1 MLDFSNKTAL
11 VTGASRGLGQAVAV
25 ALGAAGAKV
34 IALARTQG
42 GLEQTDDMIRAAGG
56 QAPTLMQVDLQEL
69 EPLAHISNALLD
81 RFGGLDILVG
91 AAGYLGQL
99 MPIGQSDFKVIERA
113 MTVNYAA
120 NMMLLQSL
128 SSLLRQSPA
137 GRAVF
142 VTCEQGEVAKP
153 FWGGYGA
160 SKAAL
165 NLAVKA
171 FAAEV
176 ANTPL
181 RANLYDPGPMP
192 TELRKA
198 AMPGEDRSRLP
209 ELGPIAQDLLAL
221 CHVSCETQGMLHRYG
236 EAGTGHGAL

>member
-1 MLDFSNKTAL
+1 MLNFEGKTAL

-56 QAPTLMQVDLQEL
+56 QAPTLMQVDLHEL
-69 EPLAHISNALLD
+69 EPLAHMSNALLD

-99 MPIGQSDFKVIERA
+99 MPLGQSDFKVIERA

-120 NMMLLQSL
+120 NMMLIQSL
-128 SSLLRQSPA
+128 NPLLRQSSA

-142 VTCEQGEVAKP
+142 VTCEQGEASKP
-153 FWGGYGA
+153 FWGAYSA

-165 NLAVKA
+165 NMAVKTYA
-171 FAAEV
+171 SEV
-176 ANTPL
+176 TNSEL
-181 RANLYDPGPMP
+181 RVNLYDPGPLP
-192 TELRKA
+192 TDLRKA

-209 ELGPIAQDLLAL
+209 EIGPVAQDLLAL
-221 CHVSCETQGMLHRYG
+221 CHSSCETQGMLHRYG

>member
-1 MLDFSNKTAL
+1 MLDFKDKTAL

-42 GLEQTDDMIRAAGG
+42 GLEQTDDLIRAAGG

-81 RFGGLDILVG
+81 RFGGLDILVS

-99 MPIGQSDFKVIERA
+99 MPMGQSDFKVIERA

-120 NMMLLQSL
+120 NMMLIQSL
-128 SSLLRQSPA
+128 NPLLRQSSA

-142 VTCEQGEVAKP
+142 VTCEQGEVVQP
-153 FWGGYGA
+153 FWGGYAA

-165 NLAVKA
+165 NMAVKTYA
-171 FAAEV
+171 SEV
-176 ANTPL
+176 TNSDL
-181 RANLYDPGPMP
+181 RVNLYDPGPMP

-209 ELGPIAQDLLAL
+209 ELGPVAHDLLRL
-221 CHVSCETQGMLHRYG
+221 CHASCETQGMLHRYG
-236 EAGTGHGAL
+236 EAGSGYGGL